1 MKRRSTPTAISSTPG
16 GCAGIRATSTTR
28 SSAGRTHERPRES
41 RPGAEQHLPGR
52 VARARARQGNRH
64 RRRRAGE
71 PARHRAADAQAAA
84 PDRLRRHRQVD
95 GHRLVG
101 ARSCPQLP
109 RPRPAVGGGEPR
121 AARTAGQARA
131 RDRGERPVSALDDLA
146 RILAERELDVGDL
159 IRQAEDGARADVAET
174 LRRLFADD
182 LLRRVGERLGG
193 RPLVALAGVAD
204 GLQPLVLDLAPGDL
218 DNEARLERLVREHN
232 ELLLGALE
240 EGAVVPFRFGT
251 TFPDRATLDEW
262 LERHR
267 EALSAELERLRG
279 TAEWSV
285 EPVGR
290 MPDVEAAEYLGARLA
305 TTVKPGLR
313 DRLATASE
321 DAARDA
327 YLVAKSRQ
335 DEFGAAVADLEA
347 EGYELR
353 VTGPWPPYSFA
364 RLP

>member
-1 MKRRSTPTAISSTPG
+1 
-16 GCAGIRATSTTR
+16 
-28 SSAGRTHERPRES
+28 
-41 RPGAEQHLPGR
+41 
-52 VARARARQGNRH
+52 
-64 RRRRAGE
+64 
-71 PARHRAADAQAAA
+71 
-84 PDRLRRHRQVD
+84 
-95 GHRLVG
+95 
-101 ARSCPQLP
+101 
-109 RPRPAVGGGEPR
+109 
-121 AARTAGQARA
+121 
-131 RDRGERPVSALDDLA
+131 VSALDDLA

-159 IRQAEDGARADVAET
+159 IQQAEKDARIEVTET

-182 LLRRVGERLGG
+182 LLRRAGERLGG

-204 GLQPLVLDLAPGDL
+204 GLRPLVLDLAPGDL
-218 DNEARLERLVREHN
+218 DDEARLERLVRAHN

-251 TFPDRATLDEW
+251 TFPDRAALEAW

-267 EALSAELERLRG
+267 IALGSELERLRG

-285 EPVGR
+285 ESVGR
-290 MPDVEAAEYLGARLA
+290 LPDVDAADYLEARLA

-313 DRLATASE
+313 ERLSAASE
-321 DAARDA
+321 EATGNA
-327 YLVAKSRQ
+327 YLVARARQ
-335 DEFGAAVADLEA
+335 DEFGAAVAELEA

>member
-1 MKRRSTPTAISSTPG
+1 
-16 GCAGIRATSTTR
+16 
-28 SSAGRTHERPRES
+28 
-41 RPGAEQHLPGR
+41 
-52 VARARARQGNRH
+52 
-64 RRRRAGE
+64 
-71 PARHRAADAQAAA
+71 
-84 PDRLRRHRQVD
+84 
-95 GHRLVG
+95 
-101 ARSCPQLP
+101 
-109 RPRPAVGGGEPR
+109 
-121 AARTAGQARA
+121 
-131 RDRGERPVSALDDLA
+131 VSALDDLA
-146 RILAERELDVGDL
+146 RILAERDLDVGDL
-159 IRQAEDGARADVAET
+159 VAQAERDARADVAET

-204 GLQPLVLDLAPGDL
+204 GVQPLVLDLAPGDL
-218 DNEARLERLVREHN
+218 DDEARLERLVRAHN
-232 ELLLGALE
+232 ELLVGALE

-251 TFPDRATLDEW
+251 TFPDRASLDDW

-267 EALSAELERLRG
+267 EALSAELERLGG

-290 MPDVEAAEYLGARLA
+290 VPEVEAAEYLGARLA

-313 DRLATASE
+313 ERLAAASE
-321 DAARDA
+321 DARGDA
-327 YLVAKSRQ
+327 YLVAKTRQ
-335 DEFGAAVADLEA
+335 DEFGAIVAELEA